1 VAYVA
6 GAVALLTGVLY
17 VYILIPMTQITGG
30 IERAKAAEV
39 MAACACFNLRKATRA
54 VTQMYDDA
62 LRSTGLRA
70 TQFTLLTFLSGLGS
84 VRITDLAKAV
94 GMDYTTLV
102 RNLNLLERDGL
113 AASHSAE
120 DGRVREVSAT
130 ARGQR
135 ALAAAFPLW
144 EKAQARIAKDLGR
157 ERLGRLLSDLS
168 ATATAT
174 RAHTT

>member
-1 VAYVA
+1 MA
-6 GAVALLTGVLY
+6 
-17 VYILIPMTQITGG
+17 QITPG
-30 IERAKAAEV
+30 IERAKAAEI
-39 MAACACFNLRKATRA
+39 MAACACFKLRKATRA
-54 VTQMYDDA
+54 VTQMYDHA
-62 LRSTGLRA
+62 LRSAGLRA
-70 TQFTLLTFLSGLGS
+70 TQFTLLAFLSGLGS
-84 VRITDLAKAV
+84 VRITDLAKAA

-113 AASHSAE
+113 AASHSTE

-135 ALAAAFPLW
+135 ALAAALPLW
-144 EKAQARIAKDLGR
+144 EKAQARIAKNLGR

-174 RAHTT
+174 KSA

>member
-1 VAYVA
+1 
-6 GAVALLTGVLY
+6 
-17 VYILIPMTQITGG
+17 MTQIAAGT
-30 IERAKAAEV
+30 ERAKAAEV
-39 MAACACFNLRKATRA
+39 MAACACYNLRKATRA

-70 TQFTLLTFLSGLGS
+70 TQFTLLTFLSGLGP

-113 AASHSAE
+113 AASHSGE

-174 RAHTT
+174 ATATRAHTT